1 MKKVAVFGNTA
12 AGKSTLSRQLAETT
26 GLPLITLDKVMYLP
40 GGEKI
45 PHEEYLRIHSEVLET
60 EEWVIDGFGC
70 VPSAWE
76 RFSKADTL
84 VYIDLPIF
92 THFLWVT
99 KRFLKGIFVNP
110 EGWPERSPVVKSTIT
125 SYRVLWLCHRKLTP
139 RYRKLVLSASDQ
151 KLVIH
156 LKSPG
161 SIREFIDS
169 TRESSVT
176 D

>member
-12 AGKSTLSRQLAETT
+12 AGKSKLSRQLAETT

-139 RYRKLVLSASDQ
+139 RYRKLVLNASDQ

-161 SIREFIDS
+161 SIREFLDS
-169 TRESSVT
+169 TRESSST